1 MLEKWGAVIVNYF
14 QGSVLRLPLG
24 RKGREMW
31 RGMVRE
37 GAVRRCRGGDSYS
50 PLGENCYCGLN
61 FARGASAL
69 NNKENLNGAKGFFLF
84 RNNLL
89 L

>member
-37 GAVRRCRGGDSYS
+37 GAVRRCRGGGNSYS
-50 PLGENCYCGLN
+50 PLGEICILWPFREGG
-61 FARGASAL
+61 FGPQ
-69 NNKENLNGAKGFFLF
+69 NKENLS
-84 RNNLL
+84 
-89 L
+89 

>member
-1 MLEKWGAVIVNYF
+1 
-14 QGSVLRLPLG
+14 
-24 RKGREMW
+24 MW

-69 NNKENLNGAKGFFLF
+69 NNKGKFERSKGFFFICCMFCMNLF
-84 RNNLL
+84 DFLTGKQEILVRIFVVYLSL
-89 L
+89 R